1 MVNAHPYRFVDRQ
14 DKVGSLRVFIRYV
27 FLILVS
33 LLGVFDS
40 IVNVKSI
47 SKFWFLE
54 LNQELL
60 SQDFVGYAVNNV
72 FMPKTIYLKNFLK
85 NFFLKSNIC
94 IILIICS
101 KLDICGTNKIIQCFL

>member
-33 LLGVFDS
+33 LLGFFDS

-47 SKFWFLE
+47 SKFWLLE
-54 LNQELL
+54 LSKELL
-60 SQDFVGYAVNNV
+60 SQDFVG
-72 FMPKTIYLKNFLK
+72 
-85 NFFLKSNIC
+85 
-94 IILIICS
+94 
-101 KLDICGTNKIIQCFL
+101 